1 MLSCIFNNCF
11 LSSRDQ
17 RGNVLVVCWR
27 LPSLV
32 STTYKTIY
40 KKWKIFVYTTCGDR
54 MCYLIVF
61 VLICISNNCFL
72 SSRDQRGNVLVVC
85 WRLPSLVSITYK
97 TIYKEVKGIVYTTCG
112 DRMCYL
118 IVFVLICIFNNCFLS
133 SRDQRGNVLVVCW
146 RLPSLVSIT
155 YKTIYKEV
163 KGIVYTTHG
172 HRMGYSIVFVL
183 ICIYNNCFLS
193 SRDQRGNVL
202 VVCWRLPSLV
212 SITYKTIYKEV
223 KGIVNI
229 LSIVA
234 NRKTCINRL

>member
-32 STTYKTIY
+32 STTYKTIN
-40 KKWKIFVYTTCGDR
+40 KKWKIFVYTTYGDR

-61 VLICISNNCFL
+61 VLICIYIYCIL

-97 TIYKEVKGIVYTTCG
+97 TIYKQVKSFVYTTHCH
-112 DRMCYL
+112 RMGYL
-118 IVFVLICIFNNCFLS
+118 IVFVLICIYIYCILR

-155 YKTIYKEV
+155 
-163 KGIVYTTHG
+163 H
-172 HRMGYSIVFVL
+172 
-183 ICIYNNCFLS
+183 
-193 SRDQRGNVL
+193 
-202 VVCWRLPSLV
+202 
-212 SITYKTIYKEV
+212 KTIYKEV